1 MMARYVLEN
10 LVWEAGRQGT
20 EEWNDLER
28 CCWIK
33 SGQEPFL
40 LFEGSPDFGRGR
52 LMTLLITEQLFTLTF
67 KLMLHLHFKN
77 TRL

>member
-1 MMARYVLEN
+1 MTWSGAVVSS
-10 LVWEAGRQGT
+10 LVR
-20 EEWNDLER
+20 NPS
-28 CCWIK
+28 C
-33 SGQEPFL
+33 SPFL

-52 LMTLLITEQLFTLTF
+52 LMTLLITEPLFTLTF